1 MHYDNGV
8 YTLSVLGGDN
18 ETAIVEGDIITMV
31 PGNITTVDVYATMHA
46 FENDFSH
53 TTMESIY
60 D

>member
-1 MHYDNGV
+1 MNTCGAV
-8 YTLSVLGGDN
+8 VALLI
-18 ETAIVEGDIITMV
+18 AIVEGDIITMV